1 MMNRVLITGGPG
13 TGKTSLINELK
24 RNGYNCSEEIVR
36 KITLT
41 KRKEGHKQY
50 FLSNPLDFSLQLF
63 DQRLTQYNKKYDC
76 DTIIYDRGPIDVL
89 AYLDFKSILIPKN
102 LIKKSKKLSYKYS
115 FILNPW
121 KEIYVN
127 DDIRYETFEE
137 CKKIH
142 SSPIKFNQVKNER
155 YLKVIDRLKDI
166 RNAQVAFKSVNG
178 IYSSSFDE
186 LIKFVDSAQFT
197 IVQKRD
203 SSYMQYDRVYRIDML
218 REVIVIDTLG
228 YVSVK
233 DSLFSSNDSY
243 KKMAYVPIDGV
254 DEQFKLKADI
264 IDKNGYNVP
273 VFEVRVSKDL
283 ILFDQSRD
291 LITQEKQTV
300 SVDGVNGPDIV
311 LGSLSDVSTN
321 GNWPTTFDF
330 ERK

>member
-1 MMNRVLITGGPG
+1 M
-13 TGKTSLINELK
+13 KK
-24 RNGYNCSEEIVR
+24 
-36 KITLT
+36 
-41 KRKEGHKQY
+41 
-50 FLSNPLDFSLQLF
+50 FLEQLF
-63 DQRLTQYNKKYDC
+63 EITEKYRKQI
-76 DTIIYDRGPIDVL
+76 TYVLFFFSALLVFAIYQ
-89 AYLDFKSILIPKN
+89 SIN
-102 LIKKSKKLSYKYS
+102 
-115 FILNPW
+115 
-121 KEIYVN
+121 
-127 DDIRYETFEE
+127 
-137 CKKIH
+137 
-142 SSPIKFNQVKNER
+142 SPIEFNKVKNER

-178 IYSSSFDE
+178 IYSNSFEE
-186 LIKFVDSAQFT
+186 LVKFVDSAQFT

-203 SSYMQYDRVYRIDML
+203 SSYMQYDRIYRIDML

-233 DSLFSSNDSY
+233 DSLFSNTDSY
-243 KKMAYVPIDGV
+243 KSMASIPIEGID
-254 DEQFKLKADI
+254 DKFKLKADI

-283 ILFDQSRD
+283 ILFDQNKD

-321 GNWPTTFDF
+321 GIWPTTFDF

>member
-1 MMNRVLITGGPG
+1 M
-13 TGKTSLINELK
+13 KK
-24 RNGYNCSEEIVR
+24 
-36 KITLT
+36 
-41 KRKEGHKQY
+41 
-50 FLSNPLDFSLQLF
+50 FLQQLF
-63 DQRLTQYNKKYDC
+63 EITEKYRKQI
-76 DTIIYDRGPIDVL
+76 TYVLFFFSALLVFAIYQ
-89 AYLDFKSILIPKN
+89 SIN
-102 LIKKSKKLSYKYS
+102 
-115 FILNPW
+115 
-121 KEIYVN
+121 
-127 DDIRYETFEE
+127 
-137 CKKIH
+137 
-142 SSPIKFNQVKNER
+142 SPIEFNKVKNER

-178 IYSSSFDE
+178 IYSNSFEE
-186 LIKFVDSAQFT
+186 LVKFVDSAQFT

-218 REVIVIDTLG
+218 REVIVVDTLG

-233 DSLFSSNDSY
+233 DSLFSNTDSY
-243 KKMAYVPIDGV
+243 KSMASIPIDGI
-254 DEQFKLKADI
+254 DEKFILKADI

-283 ILFDQSRD
+283 ILFDQNKD

>member
-1 MMNRVLITGGPG
+1 M
-13 TGKTSLINELK
+13 KK
-24 RNGYNCSEEIVR
+24 
-36 KITLT
+36 
-41 KRKEGHKQY
+41 
-50 FLSNPLDFSLQLF
+50 FLQQLF
-63 DQRLTQYNKKYDC
+63 EITEKYRKQI
-76 DTIIYDRGPIDVL
+76 TYVLFFFSALLVFAIYQ
-89 AYLDFKSILIPKN
+89 SIN
-102 LIKKSKKLSYKYS
+102 
-115 FILNPW
+115 
-121 KEIYVN
+121 
-127 DDIRYETFEE
+127 
-137 CKKIH
+137 
-142 SSPIKFNQVKNER
+142 SPIEFNKVKNER

-178 IYSSSFDE
+178 IYSNSFEE
-186 LIKFVDSAQFT
+186 LVKFVDSAQFT

-203 SSYMQYDRVYRIDML
+203 SSYMQYDRIYRIDML

-233 DSLFSSNDSY
+233 DSLFADTDSY
-243 KKMAYVPIDGV
+243 KLMASIPIEGID
-254 DEQFKLKADI
+254 DKFKLKADI

-283 ILFDQSRD
+283 ILFDQNKD

>member
-1 MMNRVLITGGPG
+1 MKKLLSELADFTEKYRKHITYA
-13 TGKTSLINELK
+13 L
-24 RNGYNCSEEIVR
+24 
-36 KITLT
+36 
-41 KRKEGHKQY
+41 
-50 FLSNPLDFSLQLF
+50 FFFSLVLVYQ
-63 DQRLTQYNKKYDC
+63 
-76 DTIIYDRGPIDVL
+76 IYQ
-89 AYLDFKSILIPKN
+89 SIN
-102 LIKKSKKLSYKYS
+102 A
-115 FILNPW
+115 
-121 KEIYVN
+121 
-127 DDIRYETFEE
+127 T
-137 CKKIH
+137 
-142 SSPIKFNQVKNER
+142 IKFNQVKNER

-233 DSLFSSNDSY
+233 DSLFSNNDSY